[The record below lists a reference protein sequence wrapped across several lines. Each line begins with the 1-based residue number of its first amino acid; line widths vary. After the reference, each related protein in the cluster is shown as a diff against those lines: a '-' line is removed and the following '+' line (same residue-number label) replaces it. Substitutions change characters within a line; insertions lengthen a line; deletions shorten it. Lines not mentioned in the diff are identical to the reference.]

1 MRQLHK
7 GSPGYA
13 KTAYHRPH
21 LWRERMARGHLYRNC
36 IKYAVYAI
44 FAQNHL
50 FMSLHTRIIETLS
63 RQIPPENS
71 LVKWLSQQL
80 DIDYSAAHRK
90 MTGKSQLKLTEL
102 EQLCRVQPE
111 LATLLPTADQGQMVV
126 EQSSFQSYEGLS
138 RYLSQVEKQL
148 EQALAQGMELRY
160 FARDFP
166 FFFFLSEPRLAAY
179 KFAMWTHQLPEEG
192 LKPLDANLE
201 NQCQAIAELY
211 RRLPSFEIW
220 YNQALKN
227 QIDQLSWHFDLG
239 FISREAYYELLEAF
253 RSALQP
259 YEQWA
264 ASGQKNSD
272 TPYKLYSTGFC
283 TLNNGG
289 LFQNG
294 SQSKLLQAV
303 MSVFFI
309 ATQAEEM
316 VTVFQREFDAHLQQS
331 LNLHN
336 QKNAQQFFGAQEQAL
351 QDAGKIG

>member
-1 MRQLHK
+1 
-7 GSPGYA
+7 
-13 KTAYHRPH
+13 
-21 LWRERMARGHLYRNC
+21 
-36 IKYAVYAI
+36 
-44 FAQNHL
+44 
-50 FMSLHTRIIETLS
+50 MSLQTRIIEALS

-90 MTGKSQLKLTEL
+90 VNGKSQFKLTEL
-102 EQLCRVQPE
+102 ELLCRAQPE
-111 LATLLPTADQGQMVV
+111 LATLLPTAEQGQMVV
-126 EQSSFQSYEGLS
+126 QQSSFQSYEGLT
-138 RYLSQVEKQL
+138 RYLTQVERQL
-148 EQALAQGMELRY
+148 EQALAQQMELRY

-201 NQCQAIAELY
+201 KQCQAIAELY

-227 QIDQLSWHFDLG
+227 QIDQLSWHCDLG
-239 FISREAYYELLEAF
+239 FISREAYYELLDAF
-253 RSALQP
+253 RTALQP
-259 YEQWA
+259 YQQWA

-294 SQSKLLQAV
+294 TQYRLLQAV

-316 VTVFQREFDAHLQQS
+316 VTVFQREFEAHLQQS

-351 QDAGKIG
+351 RDAGQHV